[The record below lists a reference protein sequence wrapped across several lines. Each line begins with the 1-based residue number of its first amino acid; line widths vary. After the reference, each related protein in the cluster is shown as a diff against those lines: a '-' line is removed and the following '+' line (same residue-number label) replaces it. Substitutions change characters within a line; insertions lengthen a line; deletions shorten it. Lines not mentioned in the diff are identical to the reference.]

1 MRKKLTI
8 AFIAVFLIL
17 GVVLA
22 TGAFAKDNEPTPKEM
37 ANRIENAIKE
47 VLGDD
52 VRNRPKQ

>member
-17 GVVLA
+17 GVIFA
-22 TGAFAKDNEPTPKEM
+22 AGTFAKENEVTPSEM
-37 ANRIENAIKE
+37 AERIENAIKE

-52 VRNRPKQ
+52 VKNRPKP